1 MAGQLGRKLAAKFDE
16 EIRFFKGW
24 IDGPKAVGAILP
36 TSSIT
41 ARRMASVIDV
51 NSGLPVL
58 ELGPGTGVITKAIL
72 KHGVKPADLYSIEYS
87 HDFVEQL
94 NKTFPDVNIIEG
106 DVFDL
111 DTALGDR
118 KGQKFDCIIS
128 AVPMLNFPMD
138 RRVELVESLLTHI
151 PHGRPLMQITYGPC
165 RRFRQ
170 GAAITWSSITT
181 SSCAMCRLLSSG
193 SIAVRLYRA
202 VPVLTESSEPLYL
215 FVLSH
220 YPTQNRFALLLEML

>member
-58 ELGPGTGVITKAIL
+58 EFGPDTGVITKAIL

-87 HDFVEQL
+87 HDFVEHL

-151 PHGRPLMQITYGPC
+151 PHGRPLMQITYGPLPPVPAG
-165 RRFRQ
+165 RGNYVVQHYDFV
-170 GAAITWSSITT
+170 
-181 SSCAMCRLLSSG
+181 
-193 SIAVRLYRA
+193 VRNVPPAQLWVYR
-202 VPVLTESSEPLYL
+202 SPL
-215 FVLSH
+215 V
-220 YPTQNRFALLLEML
+220 